1 LIFQNDTD
9 EDTVSEQVPL
19 HQVKQPLRRQPQQN
33 VPVSR
38 QPPRPIVNLIPESVT
53 NRTPQPVTNKA
64 PPPVPV
70 TTTVAQTNVVRR
82 KTKLV
87 NKQDNLPVASPKPT
101 TQFVPFAKPPVKSSS
116 GKSGQ
121 LMHHVCRIILD
132 I

>member
-1 LIFQNDTD
+1 MIFQNDTD

-53 NRTPQPVTNKA
+53 NRTPQ
-64 PPPVPV
+64 PV